1 MSHSGKDIE
10 STEKPSP
17 RFARKELVQFAGVML
32 LFLLFV
38 VWVGSAWLLVL
49 CPVIVDAYLLKK
61 VNWTF
66 WKPREGKSNFIVEWI
81 DAILFAVVVVS
92 LINIFIFQ
100 NYKIPTGSMEKS
112 LMIGDH
118 LYVSKL
124 KYGPKL
130 PNTPLSLPF
139 MQHTLPGTLG
149 KKSYLEWIQWPYK
162 RLVGF
167 TTVKRDDI
175 VVFNFPEGDTV
186 ILQLPNESYYGVLLQ
201 YAAMY
206 RNDEQGS
213 ERPAGWYE
221 AKAREYIRQNYDITV
236 RPVDRRDNYVKRCVA
251 LPGDVLEVREG
262 RVFID
267 GVEQEKYPG
276 LQFDY
281 RVVTDGS
288 RLNPKTMQNL
298 GIYRD
303 DLVAESGTSY
313 IVPLTVASVLAL
325 SNIQTV
331 RSVERVMNRAGQFN
345 EAIFPH
351 HSAFPWNEDYF
362 GPLAI
367 PRKGETVQLTAE
379 SVALYGRIIS
389 AYEGNKLE
397 ILPSGIRI
405 NGKEAKE
412 YTFAMDYYF
421 MMGDNRDHSLD
432 SRYWGFVPEDHIV
445 GAPRR
450 VWLSLD
456 KEKSFPANIRWNR
469 FFKAAGR

>member
-1 MSHSGKDIE
+1 
-10 STEKPSP
+10 
-17 RFARKELVQFAGVML
+17 ML
-32 LFLLFV
+32 FR
-38 VWVGSAWLLVL
+38 S
-49 CPVIVDAYLLKK
+49 
-61 VNWTF
+61 
-66 WKPREGKSNFIVEWI
+66 
-81 DAILFAVVVVS
+81 
-92 LINIFIFQ
+92 
-100 NYKIPTGSMEKS
+100 
-112 LMIGDH
+112 
-118 LYVSKL
+118 
-124 KYGPKL
+124 
-130 PNTPLSLPF
+130 
-139 MQHTLPGTLG
+139 
-149 KKSYLEWIQWPYK
+149 
-162 RLVGF
+162 
-167 TTVKRDDI
+167 
-175 VVFNFPEGDTV
+175 
-186 ILQLPNESYYGVLLQ
+186 
-201 YAAMY
+201 
-206 RNDEQGS
+206 
-213 ERPAGWYE
+213 
-221 AKAREYIRQNYDITV
+221 
-236 RPVDRRDNYVKRCVA
+236 
-251 LPGDVLEVREG
+251 
-262 RVFID
+262 
-267 GVEQEKYPG
+267 
-276 LQFDY
+276 
-281 RVVTDGS
+281 
-288 RLNPKTMQNL
+288 
-298 GIYRD
+298 RD